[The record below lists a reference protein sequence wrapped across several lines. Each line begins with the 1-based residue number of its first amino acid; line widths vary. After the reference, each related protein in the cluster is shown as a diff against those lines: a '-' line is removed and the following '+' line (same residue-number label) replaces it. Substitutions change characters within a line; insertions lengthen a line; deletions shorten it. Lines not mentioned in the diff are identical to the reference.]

1 MAIKADMFDLLLEKI
16 DEYIQL
22 IYEKDYRTAVKE
34 WVNWYTIVAANF
46 FAGDSAS
53 TEHSVNIQFGQFEV
67 SSTLGNYLCVF
78 DENFEYLTNIC
89 HVDIDL
95 LNSYELRNFP
105 RIPISKHVYH
115 DAEIIKQ
122 KNYFHDVSDSQKVML
137 DFLKVSLDDA
147 VSIEE
152 KTREIEIEALNYG
165 KVFEKKARNLYV
177 DLMRMKLFHDVF
189 VRKNWHCYYT
199 FIVLV
204 GWLSR

>member
-1 MAIKADMFDLLLEKI
+1 M
-16 DEYIQL
+16 
-22 IYEKDYRTAVKE
+22 
-34 WVNWYTIVAANF
+34 
-46 FAGDSAS
+46 
-53 TEHSVNIQFGQFEV
+53 
-67 SSTLGNYLCVF
+67 
-78 DENFEYLTNIC
+78 TNIC
-89 HVDIDL
+89 QVDIDL
-95 LNSYELRNFP
+95 LNSYELGNFP

-122 KNYFHDVSDSQKVML
+122 KNYFHDVSDSQKVIL

-147 VSIEE
+147 VSTKE
-152 KTREIEIEALNYG
+152 KTREQRSECSQWFDFRKKRITSSVCHNFFIRQRNFELLCNDLLKRLDPSKHSKKLNEALNHG